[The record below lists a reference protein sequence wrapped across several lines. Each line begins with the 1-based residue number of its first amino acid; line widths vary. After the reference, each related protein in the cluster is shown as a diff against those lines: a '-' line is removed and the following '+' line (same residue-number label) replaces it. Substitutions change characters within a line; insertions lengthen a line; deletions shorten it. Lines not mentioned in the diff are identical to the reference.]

1 LDIPDFLKI
10 KFIKMINHD
19 FITLNCS
26 DGTSMDAYVAC
37 PAQAGNLPALILL
50 QEAFGVNHHI
60 RNVAERLCKEGYVV
74 IAPDLFHRTA
84 KRIEIAYTDFASV
97 APHFQAVTYDG
108 LNSDLSACYDWLK
121 DQPFVNTAKI
131 GSIGFCMGGRVAF
144 YANAILPMAASVSFY
159 GGRTETISHLAEKLH
174 GPQLFFWG
182 GLDKHI
188 TEDAINTVI
197 NAMKQAGKE
206 YTNVVISYADHG
218 FHCDERSS
226 YHSLASKEA
235 WVHTIAFLNNRLQ

>member
-1 LDIPDFLKI
+1 
-10 KFIKMINHD
+10 MINHD

-26 DGTSMDAYVAC
+26 DGTSVDAYVAF
-37 PAQAGNLPALILL
+37 PAQAGNHPALILL

-60 RNVAERLCKEGYVV
+60 RNVAERLSKEGYAV

-97 APHFQAVTYDG
+97 APHFQAVTNEG
-108 LNSDLSACYDWLK
+108 LTSDLIACYDWLK
-121 DQPFVNTAKI
+121 NQAVINSSKI
-131 GSIGFCMGGRVAF
+131 GCIGFCMGGRVAF

-159 GGRTETISHLAEKLH
+159 GGRTDAIVHLAEKLH

-188 TEDAINTVI
+188 SEDSINTVI
-197 NAMKQAGKE
+197 NAMKKAGKDF
-206 YTNVVISYADHG
+206 TNVVISYADHG
-218 FHCDERSS
+218 FNCDERSS
-226 YHSLASKEA
+226 YHPLAAKEA
-235 WVHTIAFLNNRLQ
+235 WAHTIAFLNNRLR